1 MAVVL
6 VPVAVVLVPVLEQL
20 PVRSRPA
27 EVLVPDPVLS
37 ALEPVVSALEPV
49 VSASMVEVV
58 VAAVWAVLHSCV
70 DPSRNC
76 STATTGYPSSARGC
90 VVVSFCMSG
99 CSIAEAHLQCQA

>member
-27 EVLVPDPVLS
+27 EVLVPDPVS
-37 ALEPVVSALEPV
+37 SALEPV

>member
-27 EVLVPDPVLS
+27 EVLVPDPVL
-37 ALEPVVSALEPV
+37 SALEPV